1 MRKRK
6 GISEIISV
14 MIVLLI
20 VSITGVILYNF
31 SLETTSAQQ
40 DSLKYELDQ
49 GTAAAQERYRILGAI
64 WIDQKEFNITLTVLN
79 FGMIDIR
86 LDEIYIDGVR
96 TDYYLINNGVG
107 DKIDVASLKNI
118 RIISP
123 INILKNNSYN
133 IMIVTERGVSS
144 AYLWK
149 VPEI

>member
-20 VSITGVILYNF
+20 VSVTGVILYNF

-49 GTAAAQERYRILGAI
+49 GTAAAQERFRILGAI
-64 WIDQKEFNITLTVLN
+64 WIDQNKFDITVLN

-107 DKIDVASLKNI
+107 DKIDVASLKKMTI
-118 RIISP
+118 TSP
-123 INILKNNSYN
+123 ILKNNIYN